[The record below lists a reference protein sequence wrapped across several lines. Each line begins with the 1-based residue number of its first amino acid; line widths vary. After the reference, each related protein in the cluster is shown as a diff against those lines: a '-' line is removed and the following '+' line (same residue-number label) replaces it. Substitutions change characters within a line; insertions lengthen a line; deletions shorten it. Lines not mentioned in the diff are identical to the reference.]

1 MSMAATA
8 RIGSMAREEGSSP
21 LLLAP
26 RTLRGPVAASLFL
39 HVSVAA
45 VLLGWWQTAG
55 TSAPQGIP
63 DGMSVTFVELS
74 APAPARVERAAPS
87 QAAPPAPQ
95 PEILPDPVSRP
106 VPETITEAIPLPEL
120 VAPRPERKPAPQPRI
135 SEARAPAAD
144 TAPAFRTASF
154 APPDARD
161 GDGAGTRAGLAPHSG
176 AEESEIV
183 TLTEPRYRVPPR
195 PPAYPRRA
203 RDLGQEGTAMI
214 RVRLDLAGNPAEISL
229 LESSGYALLDHAA
242 MKAARDWQFE
252 PERRGGR
259 PVAAFVHIP
268 VRFAL
273 N

>member
-1 MSMAATA
+1 MRMAATA
-8 RIGSMAREEGSSP
+8 RMGSMAREEGSSP
-21 LLLAP
+21 LPLGP
-26 RTLRGPVAASLFL
+26 RALRGPVAASLFL
-39 HVSVAA
+39 HVTVAA
-45 VLLGWWQTAG
+45 VLLGWWQAAG
-55 TSAPQGIP
+55 TPAPQGFP

-87 QAAPPAPQ
+87 QAASAAPQ
-95 PEILPDPVSRP
+95 PETVPELLPDPVA
-106 VPETITEAIPLPEL
+106 EAVPLPEPL
-120 VAPRPERKPAPQPRI
+120 AARPERKPAPQPRI
-135 SEARAPAAD
+135 SEARRPAEE
-144 TAPAFRTASF
+144 TATAFRTASL
-154 APPDARD
+154 APPDTRD
-161 GDGAGTRAGLAPHSG
+161 GDGAGTSAGLTPHSG

-183 TLTEPRYRVPPR
+183 MLTEPRYRVPPR

-214 RVRLDLAGNPAEISL
+214 RVKLDLAGNPAEVSL

-242 MKAARDWQFE
+242 MKAAQDWQFE
-252 PERRGGR
+252 PERRDGR